1 MSVMKPMRSNELDHY
16 KSGVDSNFRSKA
28 TSIDTEINQQ
38 AQELS
43 DKKKSVFSKILKVD
57 KKLSNLI
64 ESEKKYKAYI
74 KNKDNVEDQLSNQ
87 VRKNAKIVE
96 DHLSRI
102 SNIRSWSRSS
112 FDAYEIKDIND
123 QPSEYFLDRLDSACF
138 DESEKTVK
146 KNHKLRWE
154 LEAKKEYC
162 LNILHS
168 GADINSILR
177 ELVSGYKSAGIVYN
191 IPQSLLSLPP
201 K

>member
-1 MSVMKPMRSNELDHY
+1 MTVMKPMRSNELEHY

-38 AQELS
+38 AQELA
-43 DKKKSVFSKILKVD
+43 DKKKPTFAKILKVD

-64 ESEKKYKAYI
+64 EAEKKYKAYI
-74 KNKDNVEDQLSNQ
+74 KNKDNVEDQLANQ

-96 DHLSRI
+96 DHLTRI
-102 SNIRSWSRSS
+102 GNVRSWSRENFS
-112 FDAYEIKDIND
+112 DYEIKDIDN
-123 QPSEYFLDRLDSACF
+123 QPSEYFFDRLDSACF
-138 DESEKTVK
+138 DESEKHVK

-154 LEAKKEYC
+154 LQAKKDYC

-168 GADINSILR
+168 GADINSILK

-191 IPQSLLSLPP
+191 IPKSLLMLPS

>member
-43 DKKKSVFSKILKVD
+43 DKKKPAFAKLLKVD

-123 QPSEYFLDRLDSACF
+123 QPSEYFLDRLDSACY
-138 DESEKTVK
+138 DESEKIVK

>member
-1 MSVMKPMRSNELDHY
+1 MTVMKPMRSNELEHY

-38 AQELS
+38 AQELA
-43 DKKKSVFSKILKVD
+43 DKKKPTFPKMLKVD

-64 ESEKKYKAYI
+64 EAEKKYKAYI
-74 KNKDNVEDQLSNQ
+74 KNKDNVEDQLLNQ
-87 VRKNAKIVE
+87 VRKNAKLVE
-96 DHLSRI
+96 DHLTRI
-102 SNIRSWSRSS
+102 GNIRAWSRES
-112 FDAYEIKDIND
+112 FNGYEIKHIDD
-123 QPSEYFLDRLDSACF
+123 LASDYFFDKLDSACY

-154 LEAKKEYC
+154 LQAKKDYC

-177 ELVSGYKSAGIVYN
+177 ELVLGYKSAGITYN
-191 IPQSLLSLPP
+191 IPNSLLALPS

>member
-1 MSVMKPMRSNELDHY
+1 MTVMKPMRSNELEHY

-38 AQELS
+38 AQELA
-43 DKKKSVFSKILKVD
+43 DKKKPTFAKILKVD

-64 ESEKKYKAYI
+64 EAEKKYKAYI
-74 KNKDNVEDQLSNQ
+74 KNKDNVEDQLANQ

-96 DHLSRI
+96 DHLTRI
-102 SNIRSWSRSS
+102 GNVRAWNRES
-112 FDAYEIKDIND
+112 FGGYEIKDIND
-123 QPSEYFLDRLDSACF
+123 QPSTYFFDRLDSACF
-138 DESEKTVK
+138 DESEKHVK

-154 LEAKKEYC
+154 LQAKKDYC

-168 GADINSILR
+168 GADINSILK

-191 IPQSLLSLPP
+191 IPKSLLMLPS

>member
-1 MSVMKPMRSNELDHY
+1 MSVMKPMRSNELEHY

-38 AQELS
+38 AQELA
-43 DKKKSVFSKILKVD
+43 DKKKPTFPKMLKVD

-64 ESEKKYKAYI
+64 EAEKKYKAYI
-74 KNKDNVEDQLSNQ
+74 KNKDNVEDQLLNQ
-87 VRKNAKIVE
+87 VRKNAKLVE
-96 DHLSRI
+96 DHLTRI
-102 SNIRSWSRSS
+102 GNIRAWSRES
-112 FDAYEIKDIND
+112 FNGYEIKHIDD
-123 QPSEYFLDRLDSACF
+123 LASDYFFDKLDSACY

-154 LEAKKEYC
+154 LQAKKDYC

-177 ELVSGYKSAGIVYN
+177 ELVLGYKSAGITYN
-191 IPQSLLSLPP
+191 IPNSLLALPS

>member
-1 MSVMKPMRSNELDHY
+1 MTVMKPMRSNELEHY

-38 AQELS
+38 AQELA
-43 DKKKSVFSKILKVD
+43 DKKKPTFAKILKVD

-64 ESEKKYKAYI
+64 EAEKKYKAYI
-74 KNKDNVEDQLSNQ
+74 KNKDNVEDHLTRIGN
-87 VRKNAKIVE
+87 VRAWNRE
-96 DHLSRI
+96 
-102 SNIRSWSRSS
+102 S
-112 FDAYEIKDIND
+112 FGGYEIKDIND
-123 QPSEYFLDRLDSACF
+123 QPSTYFFDRLDSACF
-138 DESEKTVK
+138 DESEKHVK

-154 LEAKKEYC
+154 LQAKKDYC

-168 GADINSILR
+168 GADINSILK

-191 IPQSLLSLPP
+191 IPKSLLMLPS